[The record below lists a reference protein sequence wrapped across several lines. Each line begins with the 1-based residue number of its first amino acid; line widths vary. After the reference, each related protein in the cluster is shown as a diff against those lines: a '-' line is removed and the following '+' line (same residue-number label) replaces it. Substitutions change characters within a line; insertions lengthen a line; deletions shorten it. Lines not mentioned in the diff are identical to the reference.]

1 MTVDSALAVLEGVA
15 PLIPVP
21 QFGPAVLA
29 LVTLARALE
38 AEGLFHGA
46 QTVDLSTIGDAHRHA
61 VAELVAALAKGG

>member
-1 MTVDSALAVLEGVA
+1 MTVEEVLVLLSGVA
-15 PLIPVP
+15 PLVPVP

-46 QTVDLSTIGDAHRHA
+46 QTVDLSTIGDARRQA

>member
-1 MTVDSALAVLEGVA
+1 
-15 PLIPVP
+15 VP

>member
-1 MTVDSALAVLEGVA
+1 MTVEEVLVLLSGVA
-15 PLIPVP
+15 PLVPVP

-46 QTVDLSTIGDAHRHA
+46 QAVDLSTIGDAHRQA